1 MRRAGMT
8 VDDYAAALK
17 DILSAHAQPVL
28 DRLAAIRQA
37 LPPKARRVTVGVHP
51 AQDGDG
57 FFDVV
62 VHLEGPDLYVLNK
75 AIAPHRVLFEV
86 KVVDGKVQPDAPMFD
101 PDEVDFSVNDA
112 IVDSCMAWLEGL
124 WRQLGGVGLPA
135 VAFGEEGYG
144 SVASKPLLP

>member
-1 MRRAGMT
+1 MT
-8 VDDYAAALK
+8 ADGYKAALH
-17 DILSAHAQPVL
+17 DILSTHAQPAL

-37 LPPKARRVTVGVHP
+37 LPPKARRVMVGVHP
-51 AQDGDG
+51 GQDEDG
-57 FFDVV
+57 FFAVV

-75 AIAPHRVLFEV
+75 AIDPHRLLFEV
-86 KVVDGKVQPDAPMFD
+86 RCIDGKMQPDVPMFD

-124 WRQLGGVGLPA
+124 WQQLGGVGLPS

-144 SVASKPLLP
+144 TLASKPLLP